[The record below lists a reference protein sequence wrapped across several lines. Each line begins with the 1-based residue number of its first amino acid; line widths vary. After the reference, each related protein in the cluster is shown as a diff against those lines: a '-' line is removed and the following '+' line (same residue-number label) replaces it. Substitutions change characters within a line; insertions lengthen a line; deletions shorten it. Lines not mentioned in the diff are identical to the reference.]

1 MFAFILRRFFQA
13 VMVMVAQAATALLLF
28 RLRVGTAG
36 GHRC

>member
-13 VMVMVAQAATALLLF
+13 VTVMVAQAATALLF